1 MLPLIEGVWPRYQQ
15 HITCNIECRTHDDR
29 TLNNGTQDK
38 NRNGGSGNCFL
49 IFANGTGYSFE
60 IEGVM
65 PNVADICPE
74 NCDFNQL
81 GMMT

>member
-29 TLNNGTQDK
+29 TFNYRMQDK
-38 NRNGGSGNCFL
+38 NRNGGSGICFL
-49 IFANGTGYSFE
+49 IFANGKRYSFE

-65 PNVADICPE
+65 SNE
-74 NCDFNQL
+74 N
-81 GMMT
+81 